1 MKGGTFQEQLSA
13 FPKNN
18 LPIDLEIDSRL
29 LSSN

>member
-13 FPKNN
+13 FQKNN
-18 LPIDLEIDSRL
+18 LPIDLEIDSRF